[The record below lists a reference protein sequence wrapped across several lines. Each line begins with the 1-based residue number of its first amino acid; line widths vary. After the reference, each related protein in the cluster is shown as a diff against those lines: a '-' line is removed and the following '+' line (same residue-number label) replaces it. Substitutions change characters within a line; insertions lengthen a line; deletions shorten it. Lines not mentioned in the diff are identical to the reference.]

1 MWIARLKLQNNLVEL
16 SVAEQIGLLIVEVI
30 NVIAETLNCDT
41 MTQTEQVITNDKQ
54 IKAVKVAFDNLAIP
68 A

>member
-1 MWIARLKLQNNLVEL
+1 MWIARLKLQNNSVEL
-16 SVAEQIGLLIVEVI
+16 SVAEHIGLLIVEVI